1 MSTRFKKILVPHP
14 QIPWEGTGDSEAGRS
29 LWNQIGISQRSGQV
43 QGVTLLRRD
52 VDFKLSIHTFYSL
65 GSADN
70 KIMMMMMMIIMI
82 KRIILLLILLL
93 LLLLL
98 LNYYFSWEPTSSE
111 GALCDVLQIKKVHL
125 QPLLWFNITLSYTVN
140 GNKPYTE
147 KTKKVNLQN
156 SQDGHLCDRY

>member
-1 MSTRFKKILVPHP
+1 M
-14 QIPWEGTGDSEAGRS
+14 
-29 LWNQIGISQRSGQV
+29 
-43 QGVTLLRRD
+43 
-52 VDFKLSIHTFYSL
+52 DFKLSIHTFYSL

-111 GALCDVLQIKKVHL
+111 GALCGVLQMNKVHL
-125 QPLLWFNITLSYTVN
+125 QLH
-140 GNKPYTE
+140 
-147 KTKKVNLQN
+147 
-156 SQDGHLCDRY
+156 SQDTPFVF